1 MSRAEESR
9 GDGDGQVMTGEE
21 AVEENGE
28 DPPESS
34 QQSYQCCEC
43 GKTFR
48 FASFLKVHLRTHTG
62 EKPFP
67 CGQCGKRFSSTTGL
81 RNHTYIHSGEKPHTC
96 SVCQMTFRSVPNLIA
111 HQRTHSQEKPFSCPY
126 CGRGFSRPDNLKLHI
141 KIHTGDRPF
150 PCAQCGLRFTCARVL
165 KQHMYVHTG
174 PHRCPH
180 CEEIFSTFSRL
191 KAHRKIHSTSSSRVK
206 KWLVKEER
214 KGILTCGLKMGDVKV
229 VKVEAG
235 EDTEDE
241 IKEDVQQVL
250 LLGENVEDECGEDVK
265 QVLILGE
272 DAEDGT
278 GEDVKQVLV
287 RGEDAEVNEDVLQ
300 ELRAQKSHQCPE
312 CGKTFSELADFT
324 HIDVTVAS
332 NCGQGGLA
340 AASQTSGWCSCCH
353 TLAELEP
360 SLFQSH
366 CSSDRS
372 LLHAAV
378 CMWNVFLKDCTG
390 QRPNTGL

>member
-1 MSRAEESR
+1 MSR
-9 GDGDGQVMTGEE
+9 GDGDGQVMRGEE
-21 AVEENGE
+21 PMEENGE

-126 CGRGFSRPDNLKLHI
+126 CSRGFSRPDNLKLHI

-165 KQHMYVHTG
+165 KQHMYVHAG

-191 KAHRKIHSTSSSRVK
+191 KAHRKIHRASSIRVK

-229 VKVEAG
+229 EAG
-235 EDTEDE
+235 EDAEDD
-241 IKEDVQQVL
+241 IKEDVQQVDL
-250 LLGENVEDECGEDVK
+250 PLPHRP
-265 QVLILGE
+265 Q
-272 DAEDGT
+272 DGT
-278 GEDVKQVLV
+278 
-287 RGEDAEVNEDVLQ
+287 
-300 ELRAQKSHQCPE
+300 P
-312 CGKTFSELADFT
+312 
-324 HIDVTVAS
+324 
-332 NCGQGGLA
+332 A
-340 AASQTSGWCSCCH
+340 AA
-353 TLAELEP
+353 TLAEREP

-366 CSSDRS
+366 GSSARS

-378 CMWNVFLKDCTG
+378 RMWNIFLEDCTG
-390 QRPNTGL
+390 QRPDAGL